1 MVNRS
6 LVRDQVYD
14 YIRVQMSKGIL
25 QPGSIVSK
33 KKLIEELGVSQTP
46 LREAFLQL
54 QADGFVTILPQRGV
68 EINALAWTDVKYIYE
83 ILGSLEY
90 STILSVFDS
99 IGKAQLKKMHS
110 INKKMYTSYHN
121 KDNHKYY
128 MENINFHN
136 VYLDLSNNK
145 RMVDIIKKQRQVLFD
160 FPRKKYGTGWREEN
174 YNEHLEFLE
183 ILEKGNALE
192 AGSFIKDVHLRIK
205 EKYLTIDER

>member
-14 YIRVQMSKGIL
+14 YIRKQMSSGALK
-25 QPGSIVSK
+25 PGSIVAK
-33 KKLIEELGVSQTP
+33 KMLIEELGVSQTP

-68 EINALAWTDVKYIYE
+68 QINNLTWLDVRDIYE
-83 ILGSLEY
+83 ILGSLEAA
-90 STILSVFDS
+90 TIQSVFSS
-99 IGKAQLKKMHS
+99 IGKSQVKKMHK
-110 INKKMYTSYHN
+110 INEKMHASYSN

-136 VYLDLSNNK
+136 VYLDLSKNK
-145 RMVDIIKKQRQVLFD
+145 RMTDLIKKHRQILFD
-160 FPRKKYGTGWREEN
+160 FPRKRYGVAWREEN

-183 ILEKGNALE
+183 IIENGDGLQAAN
-192 AGSFIKDVHLRIK
+192 FIKDVHLTMK
-205 EKYLTIDER
+205 EKYLQIEE